1 MGRITIHVHGLT
13 KEKAYNMM
21 LEIYQSRLKAR
32 NVKIIQHSGKKS
44 LDDYVSDIGKNSRL
58 VLFDERGKKMT
69 SLEFAAQVK
78 KWSVDSQDVSLA
90 IGPVDGWKS
99 YTNKT
104 NNIISLSTYT
114 FPHELA
120 AVMLAEQ
127 VYRATEINKGTKYH
141 RD

>member
-1 MGRITIHVHGLT
+1 M
-13 KEKAYNMM
+13 
-21 LEIYQSRLKAR
+21 
-32 NVKIIQHSGKKS
+32 
-44 LDDYVSDIGKNSRL
+44 
-58 VLFDERGKKMT
+58 F
-69 SLEFAAQVK
+69 
-78 KWSVDSQDVSLA
+78 LA
-90 IGPVDGWKS
+90 IGPVDGWNS

-104 NNIISLSTYT
+104 KNIISLSTYT